1 MLVDMATGTRF
12 LRVSEIR
19 EQAGISVEELATRAD
34 IAYNTA
40 LSYERDVSELISKKV
55 LRKIA
60 KALGVRVRDLIADDE
75 ETN

>member
-1 MLVDMATGTRF
+1 MATGTRF

>member
-1 MLVDMATGTRF
+1 MLIEMTTGTRF

-19 EQAGISVEELATRAD
+19 EHNGISVEELANRAG

-40 LSYERDVSELISKKV
+40 LSYERDVSELISKTV

-60 KALGVRVRDLIADDE
+60 KALGVSIRDLIADDE
-75 ETN
+75 ETH